1 MEVRVGELVMEV
13 TGTPSPKFAAPLL
26 LVHGLWC
33 TADVW
38 RRWVGFLAHRG
49 WSCHALNLRGRL
61 GAPRAEKL
69 ADYEEDI
76 CGAVAGM
83 EAPPVIIGHDLG
95 GLLALRVAARACAV
109 VALAPWIPPGSGAT
123 STRELLGAWGTLKLS
138 LQRVLSAPRGSR
150 GRAYWGDPKL
160 SLVAEPTAVVRTLFS
175 ERISLPPSTSTPT
188 LVVAGGRDPFV
199 PRISVERLSQA
210 IGAALLVD
218 EEAGHPLPVEA
229 GWEHRVGRVH
239 RWIVQELGDPLL
251 LLRGESESE

>member
-13 TGTPSPKFAAPLL
+13 TRTPSPKFAAPLL

-76 CGAVAGM
+76 CRAVAGM

-109 VALAPWIPPGSGAT
+109 VALAPWVPPASGG
-123 STRELLGAWGTLKLS
+123 LLGAWGTLKLS
-138 LQRVLSAPRGSR
+138 LRRVLSAPRGSR

-160 SLVAEPTAVVRTLFS
+160 SLVAEPTAIVRTLFS
-175 ERISLPPSTSTPT
+175 ETISLPATSTPT
-188 LVVAGGRDPFV
+188 LLVAGGRDQFV
-199 PRISVERLSQA
+199 PRISVERVSQD

-218 EEAGHPLPVEA
+218 EEAGHPLAVEA
-229 GWEHRVGRVH
+229 GWERRVGRVH
-239 RWIVQELGDPLL
+239 RWIVQGLGDPLL
-251 LLRGESESE
+251 LLREESEHE